1 MTGTIAF
8 GARVAAPGA
17 NAWQYRSEF
26 RSSKSAAEGEK
37 QGKQGYRISH
47 DDKHAAVMGSKG
59 WSMCCERLREV
70 LVVGGEFSD
79 ADGEMR
85 RLRLA
90 EYRCYST
97 G

>member
-1 MTGTIAF
+1 
-8 GARVAAPGA
+8 
-17 NAWQYRSEF
+17 
-26 RSSKSAAEGEK
+26 
-37 QGKQGYRISH
+37 
-47 DDKHAAVMGSKG
+47 MGSKG

-85 RLRLA
+85 RLRLV